1 MTNLTIDIIMDAIR
15 NPYESVNADGSTAL
29 NNAGRG
35 SSDSG
40 KPIPAVFSYSTIQKG
55 AKIGDQRELL
65 MAGQPIAFEIR
76 GMIADFPTLSKDFII
91 VDAEALSNAV
101 GTSIFSQ
108 LKNRE
113 YWIKTSESYHE
124 QLVSFAFIRNA
135 TIADS
140 QSILNIVRHN
150 IMTMGTVRAFGLNGL
165 ILAII
170 SLVGII
176 LANYF
181 SFRRREYEF
190 GILRA
195 YGLSRFQSNLLL
207 VSEGLLVLILGVISG
222 IILGY
227 SLTILMQ
234 PYISLA
240 VSRTLPGMTV
250 HQIDINWLSVASIV
264 GLLTS
269 MYIFA
274 MAIIVIALWRSKI
287 HQVIRTG
294 D

>member
-1 MTNLTIDIIMDAIR
+1 M
-15 NPYESVNADGSTAL
+15 
-29 NNAGRG
+29 
-35 SSDSG
+35 
-40 KPIPAVFSYSTIQKG
+40 
-55 AKIGDQRELL
+55 
-65 MAGQPIAFEIR
+65 
-76 GMIADFPTLSKDFII
+76 
-91 VDAEALSNAV
+91 
-101 GTSIFSQ
+101 
-108 LKNRE
+108 
-113 YWIKTSESYHE
+113 
-124 QLVSFAFIRNA
+124 SFAFIRNA
-135 TIADS
+135 TLADS

-250 HQIDINWLSVASIV
+250 HQIDINWESVASIV

-274 MAIIVIALWRSKI
+274 MAIIVVALWRSKI

-294 D
+294 DE